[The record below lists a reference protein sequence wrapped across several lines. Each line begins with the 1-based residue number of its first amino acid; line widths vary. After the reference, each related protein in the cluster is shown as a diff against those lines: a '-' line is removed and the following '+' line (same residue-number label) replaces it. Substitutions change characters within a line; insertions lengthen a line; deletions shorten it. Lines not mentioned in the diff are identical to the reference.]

1 MSDRAGLRHADDLDG
16 WRRWQRGRD
25 PLRAVRARLRP
36 STPEPLVLHL
46 RGAEPSILLAVEA
59 STASAVAATAAS
71 LAHLG
76 EHPVAV
82 LAPGDVTALLPGA
95 WTTRPLPDPGPL
107 PTELRGL
114 RAVVATGHYLR
125 VGATALRWAGRT
137 GARFLVVQHG
147 LLTPFAPPLPTGAT
161 LLAFSAA
168 DADFWRSG
176 RTDVATA
183 VVGSQLLWSAAQRP
197 RTAVTEERP
206 LFLGQLHG
214 AELPRRI
221 AAATA
226 GRFCRETGADYRP
239 HPAEVDR
246 RSRWQHAAWRRSGI
260 RVLVGGDL
268 AAQHRPVASVFS
280 TGVLEA
286 AAAGTPAWVTCVDPP
301 AWVREF
307 WGRYGLSRWG
317 EGPPTPAPVVPV
329 VEPAAA
335 VAAQALAVVE
345 GGVR

>member
-1 MSDRAGLRHADDLDG
+1 MGLNHPEDLDA

-25 PLRAVRARLRP
+25 PLRAARARLRP
-36 STPEPLVLHL
+36 STPARLVLHV

-59 STASAVAATAAS
+59 STASAVASTAAS
-71 LAHLG
+71 LAHVG
-76 EHPVAV
+76 DHSVAV
-82 LAPGDVTALLPGA
+82 LAPADVTRLLPGE
-95 WTTRPLPDPGPL
+95 WTTVPLDEGAPAPAG
-107 PTELRGL
+107 LRSL
-114 RAVVATGHYLR
+114 RAVVGTGHYLP
-125 VGATALRWAGRT
+125 VGATAHCWAERL

-147 LLTPFAPPLPTGAT
+147 LLTPFAPPLPPRAT

-176 RTDVATA
+176 RSDVTTA
-183 VVGSQLLWSAAQRP
+183 VVGSQLLWSAAQHPRP
-197 RTAVTEERP
+197 VDQEARP

-226 GRFCRETGADYRP
+226 ARFCRETGADYRP

-246 RSRWQHAAWRRSGI
+246 RSRWQHAAWRRGGI
-260 RVLVGGDL
+260 GVLVGGDL
-268 AAQHRPVASVFS
+268 AAQARPVASVFS

-307 WGRYGLSRWG
+307 WSRYGLSRWG
-317 EGPPTPAPVVPV
+317 EAPPTPAPAVPP

-335 VAAQALAVVE
+335 VAAEALSIAE
-345 GGVR
+345 RGAG

>member
-1 MSDRAGLRHADDLDG
+1 VGLRHATDLEG

-25 PLRAVRARLRP
+25 PLRAVRSRLRP
-36 STPEPLVLHL
+36 SAPAPLVLHL

-59 STASAVAATAAS
+59 ATASAVAATASS
-71 LAHLG
+71 LAHLDG
-76 EHPVAV
+76 LPVAV
-82 LAPGDVTALLPGA
+82 LAPGDVTALLPGE
-95 WTTRPLPDPGPL
+95 WTVRPVPDGSAAPV
-107 PTELRGL
+107 ELRGL

-125 VGATALRWAGRT
+125 SGATAHRWAGPL
-137 GARFLVVQHG
+137 GARVLVVQHG
-147 LLTPFAPPLPTGAT
+147 LLTPFAPPLPPEST

-176 RTDVATA
+176 RSDVTTA

-197 RTAVTEERP
+197 RAALTQERP

-226 GRFCRETGADYRP
+226 GRFCRDTGADYRP

-260 RVLVGGDL
+260 RVLAGGDL
-268 AAQHRPVASVFS
+268 AAQHRPIASVFS

-307 WGRYGLSRWG
+307 WGRYGLSVWG
-317 EGPPTPAPVVPV
+317 EGPPTPAPRAPA

-335 VAAQALAVVE
+335 VAAAALAITE